1 MRREAL
7 AILLTICLC
16 SFLVACGQPA
26 SDAATD
32 TGEVQSEES
41 VDLDSITLQKISE
54 ANTREAVF
62 AKHKNYT
69 LKSELQEN
77 DSDVVNSILY
87 GVEGFYMYG
96 LKDELYF
103 DQSYIDDEE
112 VLVRQEQI
120 LTADNQVYK
129 TYVEDEEPYY
139 IYSWFLVDNNEE
151 LPDLWQIGYFAPL
164 RFPEDADEKLIKT
177 EDNGDGTISVYTS
190 APIDVVSEVT
200 FVPEGFENA
209 ELDYIYILDAETLEV
224 KALSVSILNEGE
236 SIPYF
241 NQEFEYDVE
250 EPEGYKELSDN
261 LKNTKIVA
269 SDGEDGKTFT
279 VTYDPGTDKEKTYQQ
294 TFVRDLK
301 ISIILKDGYERYSDP
316 EGKEPFKG
324 SDGKSD
330 VTIYALK

>member
-1 MRREAL
+1 MRRGAL

-32 TGEVQSEES
+32 TGEVQAEES

-96 LKDELYF
+96 LKDELYC
-103 DQSYIDDEE
+103 DQSFIDDEDG
-112 VLVRQEQI
+112 LVRQEQI

-139 IYSWFLVDNNEE
+139 IYSWFLVDNNDE

-209 ELDYIYILDAETLEV
+209 ELDFIYILDTDTLEA

-316 EGKEPFKG
+316 EGKQPYQG